1 VNPQDDARLDEIAAL
16 ALGALPET
24 EAREAAAQLALDAE
38 AAREYAELRPV
49 ADLLGYSA
57 ETPESAPSEL
67 QSARMKSRLLRQI
80 RSDVAAGNGTPL
92 VASAAEASSAGT
104 APSEIAPGPARVLPV
119 RPPMPWLAYL
129 AAAAC
134 LAVAFLA
141 TFNLSSVRSANQ
153 TNEQQIALLKAQL
166 DQKTQTAADANARL
180 ALTQSQLA
188 DLIAPGNVRYAVPG
202 GVVERSAGR
211 ILIALQHLPPPP
223 KGKVYQA
230 WTLRKGAKAVAPSS
244 TFLPD
249 STGLALVELPGS
261 ASDIA
266 AVAVSIEPAGGS
278 KQPTSKPNFIRPLS

>member
-1 VNPQDDARLDEIAAL
+1 MNPQDDARLDEIAAL

-24 EAREAAAQLALDAE
+24 EAREAAARLALDAE

-57 ETPESAPSEL
+57 ETPESAPNEL
-67 QSARMKSRLLRQI
+67 QSARMKSQLLRQI
-80 RSDVAAGNGTPL
+80 RADAASGDATP
-92 VASAAEASSAGT
+92 AEL
-104 APSEIAPGPARVLPV
+104 APVPERALPGRQPT
-119 RPPMPWLAYL
+119 PWLAYL

-188 DLIAPGNVRYAVPG
+188 DLIAPGNERYPVPG

-230 WTLRKGAKAVAPSS
+230 WTLHKGAKAVAPSS

-261 ASDIA
+261 ANDIA
-266 AVAVSIEPAGGS
+266 AVAVSVEPAGGS
-278 KQPTSKPNFIRPLS
+278 KQPTSKPNFVRPLS